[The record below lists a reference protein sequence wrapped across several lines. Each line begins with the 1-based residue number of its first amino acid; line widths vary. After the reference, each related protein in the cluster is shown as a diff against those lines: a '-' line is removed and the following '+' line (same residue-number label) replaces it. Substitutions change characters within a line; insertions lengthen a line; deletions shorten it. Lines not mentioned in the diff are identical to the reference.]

1 MAHFN
6 SKYSTRDRAV
16 CMKLYCEGNSIE
28 KVSELAGV
36 PYPTVRS
43 WASKYNWQKSEALAQ
58 EKVAAKVIDSVV
70 DVKLQMLMQIKD
82 EIAEVKAS
90 IAEARNPTK
99 DKLYQVLQKYEEM
112 AMALMGIQLNQSK
125 TTVEHTGKIDIKLE
139 DLL

>member
-6 SKYSTRDRAV
+6 SKYSIRARAT

-43 WASKYNWQKSEALAQ
+43 WASKYNWHKSEALAQ